1 MKNEFLLKH
10 ITELSPIMEECL
22 RSGKKVRLTVVGNSM
37 FPLFSSKRDSVVLSK
52 KESYR
57 KYDIIFYRRENGACI
72 WQHQQITQ
80 IRTTGTIHSCL
91 RKSIEYCIFILIPS
105 CIVPRTITTLWS
117 YLNKPKRKTSI
128 RNAMPKLSCTDK
140 RINVLSITL
149 DV

>member
-1 MKNEFLLKH
+1 MRASCHLGIHLIIIEIYHIISRFSKLVLFLITTSIFFLLH
-10 ITELSPIMEECL
+10 IA
-22 RSGKKVRLTVVGNSM
+22 R
-37 FPLFSSKRDSVVLSK
+37 
-52 KESYR
+52 
-57 KYDIIFYRRENGACI
+57 I